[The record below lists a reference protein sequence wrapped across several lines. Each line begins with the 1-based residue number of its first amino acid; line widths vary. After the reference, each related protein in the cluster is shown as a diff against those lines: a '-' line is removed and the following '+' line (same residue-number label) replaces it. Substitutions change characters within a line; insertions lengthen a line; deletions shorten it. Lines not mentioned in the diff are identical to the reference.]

1 MSEFTPHLLQFL
13 DDGDRSRLAEAA
25 SRAHAADIADAIE
38 QCEPSCAAELLGCLP
53 PTLRAEV
60 FGHIEPGYQT
70 RIVEVID
77 HRELA
82 VLVTHMEADERA
94 DLYKQIPE
102 SLQETLLSA
111 LEVAEREDL
120 CRLSAHP
127 EGTVGSIMTSEYAA
141 LPPDLL
147 ARQAIARLRD
157 QAPDKETIY
166 QIFIVDGARRLVGTL
181 SLRELI
187 LAQPDTP
194 IRDVMRTEVISI
206 PLDAPSEE
214 AARKVSNYDLIALP
228 VIDERNRMVG
238 IVTHDDAMD
247 VAEQEATEDFHKA
260 GGAQNIGM
268 SLRDASVGLLFRK
281 RIVWLVILVFVN
293 LLSGAGI
300 AFYEQTIST
309 YIVLVFFLPLLI
321 ASGGNAGAQ
330 SATLMVRALAT
341 GDVGAKDWGMMLGKE
356 LFVALLLS
364 GLMAFMVAGVGWI
377 RGGEEIALIVAV
389 AMIAIVVVASL
400 VGMSLP
406 FLLTRFG
413 FDPAAAS
420 VPLVT
425 SVADVLGVLVYFS
438 MASLVLG
445 LG

>member
-13 DDGDRSRLAEAA
+13 DDGDRARLAEAA
-25 SRAHAADIADAIE
+25 GRAHAADIADAIE
-38 QCEPSCAAELLGCLP
+38 QCEPDCAARLLGCLP
-53 PTLRAEV
+53 PALRAEV
-60 FGHIEPGYQT
+60 FGHVEPSCQV

-94 DLYKQIPE
+94 DLFKQIPE
-102 SLQETLLSA
+102 FLQETLLSA
-111 LEVAEREDL
+111 LEVAERDDL

-127 EGTVGSIMTSEYAA
+127 EGTVGAIMTSEYAA
-141 LPPDLL
+141 LSPDLE
-147 ARQAIARLRD
+147 ARQAIVRLRD

-166 QIFIVDGARRLVGTL
+166 QVFLVDAQRRLVGTL

-187 LAQPDTP
+187 LAPP
-194 IRDVMRTEVISI
+194 EAPLRDVMRTDVISVA
-206 PLDAPSEE
+206 LQAPAEE
-214 AARKVSNYDLIALP
+214 AARKISNYDLIALP
-228 VIDERNRMVG
+228 VLDEQGRMVG

-247 VAEQEATEDFHKA
+247 VAEEEATEDFHKA

-268 SLRDASVGLLFRK
+268 SLREASVGLLFRK

-300 AFYEQTIST
+300 AFYEETISA

-341 GDVGAKDWGMMLGKE
+341 GDVGARDWSMMLGKE
-356 LFVALLLS
+356 LLVAAMLS
-364 GLMAFMVAGVGWI
+364 GLMAFMVASVGWF

-389 AMIAIVVVASL
+389 AMVAIVVVASL

-420 VPLVT
+420 APLVT

-438 MASLVLG
+438 VASLVLG
-445 LG
+445 LN